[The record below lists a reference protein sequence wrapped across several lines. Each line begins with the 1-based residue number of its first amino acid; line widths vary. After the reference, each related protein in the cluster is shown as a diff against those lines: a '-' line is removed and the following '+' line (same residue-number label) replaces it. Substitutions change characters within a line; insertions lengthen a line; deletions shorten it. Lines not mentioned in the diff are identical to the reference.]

1 MGKKYEFTVDGE
13 QKAAAFL
20 ATAVAGLSRA
30 KADIL
35 VKSGEVRVN
44 GARIKSNAVLHDGD
58 TVTVFVPDGMGRD
71 VQLKIIY
78 DDENI
83 VVFDKPKRT
92 AYDALPHLYGSP
104 LFAVHRLDTNTTG
117 VIAFAK
123 TEHAL
128 AELTA
133 AFRER
138 RVSKLYEAVVSPAP
152 AAEHAVLTAYM
163 KLLRSQN
170 TVVVSAQP
178 KPGYKTMTTEYEVTE
193 RIGDAAVLR
202 VQPHTGRTHQIRAHL
217 SFIGCPIIGEHKY
230 FIRGGAAFEGAPDT
244 QMLAAVELAFF
255 GLKGKLAYLNGK
267 KFCAPSGFDLEFLR
281 GGRA

>member
-1 MGKKYEFTVDGE
+1 MGKKYEFTVDDE
-13 QKAAAFL
+13 QKATAFL

-44 GARIKSNAVLHDGD
+44 GSRIKSNAALRRGD
-58 TVTVFVPDGMGRD
+58 IVTVFVPDGVSRD
-71 VQLKIIY
+71 VSLKTVY
-78 DDENI
+78 DDDNI

-92 AYDALPHLYGSP
+92 AYDALPELYGSP

-117 VIAFAK
+117 LIAFAK
-123 TEHAL
+123 TEYAL

-152 AAEHAVLTAYM
+152 VAERAVLTAYM

-170 TVVVSAQP
+170 TVIVSAEP
-178 KPGYKTMTTEYEVTE
+178 KAGYKTMITEYEVKE
-193 RIGDAAVLR
+193 RIGGAAVLR
-202 VQPHTGRTHQIRAHL
+202 VFPHTGRTHQIRAHL
-217 SFIGCPIIGEHKY
+217 NFVGCPIIGEHQY
-230 FIRGGAAFEGAPDT
+230 YIRGGAIAGAPDT
-244 QMLAAVELAFF
+244 QMLAAVELSFS

-267 KFCAPSGFDLEFLR
+267 VFRAPSAFELDFLR
-281 GGRA
+281 G